1 MNPMPSC
8 EFIKPGLYTSLQ
20 DQGRLGMSYYAIP
33 PSGVMDRQ
41 SANLANVIIGNLGSN
56 PVIECCLSGPTIKF
70 HNPTT
75 IAITGS
81 PMAWAINGKATPLNT
96 ALIIKEG
103 DILSSKFAT
112 AHLYAYIAIQ
122 GDIETTLSYD
132 SCSVYPPAKLGHQ
145 GGKPFQKDDIIKWK
159 KSSIELKSS
168 KVNPRVFAS
177 NIPIIKG
184 PEYHLLTDESKQNL
198 TSATWAK
205 SVNSNRMGARLSGPS
220 LTTQDNL
227 QDSVPVLP
235 GHIQLPPSGLPIV
248 VLRDGQTT
256 GGYPRIGFID
266 RDGLDDFNQVG
277 LREELKFTF

>member
-1 MNPMPSC
+1 MPSC
-8 EFIKPGLYTSLQ
+8 EFIKPGLYSSLQ
-20 DQGRLGMSYYAIP
+20 DQGRIGMSYYAIP
-33 PSGVMDRQ
+33 TSGVMDRQ
-41 SANLANVIIGNLGSN
+41 SAKFANLIVGNPVSN

-70 HNPTT
+70 HSPTT

-81 PMAWAINGKATPLNT
+81 PMSWNINGKATPLNT
-96 ALIIKEG
+96 KLTIKKG

-112 AHLYAYIAIQ
+112 ANLYAYIAIQ
-122 GDIETTLSYD
+122 GNLETMLSYE

-159 KSSIELKSS
+159 KSSNELKSS

-184 PEYHLLTDESKQNL
+184 PEYHLLTDKSMENL
-198 TSATWAK
+198 TTATWTK
-205 SVNSNRMGARLSGPS
+205 SVNSNRMGARLSGPLLS
-220 LTTQDNL
+220 TQDNL
-227 QDSVPVLP
+227 HDSVPVLP

-248 VLRDGQTT
+248 VLQDGQTT

-266 RDGLDDFNQVG
+266 RSDLDDFNQI
-277 LREELKFTF
+277 ELKGEMKFGLE